1 VKTSKAKSPFKL
13 RNIRLFI
20 AFRIFFNSRF
30 YYPVFTILF
39 LDFGLS
45 LEQFA
50 VLNAF
55 WAATIVLLEV
65 PSGALA
71 DVIGRKNLLVVA
83 GSLMVAEIALLCLVP
98 RGNVE
103 LLFAVFLLNRIFSGA
118 AEAAASGT
126 DEALAYD
133 TLKREGLAGEWPQVL
148 EKQMRLQ
155 SLSFIVVT
163 SLGAAVYDPELMQL
177 AGQWLGLNVHFT
189 QAVTLRFP
197 LYLTLGMAILTLCA
211 SLRMR
216 EIPLPGV
223 HYRGNS
229 PARAI
234 QLTMDAG
241 RWILK
246 TPFALVVILGG
257 LLFDSCIRMTITLS
271 SQYYRVINLPEASFG
286 LIGSAFAI
294 LGIFVPRA
302 ALMMSRRRSPAFI
315 MAIMAGLT
323 LLGLSG
329 MSFVWPLIGLLPM
342 ALIWIVM
349 YLQVFFQSHYLNR
362 ITASRQRATILSFK
376 GLSFNLAYGLIGI
389 FYSILL
395 AFLRS
400 TESGLT
406 QLSPGIAFENLVY
419 KRSLVWFPWYFV
431 VGAGLF
437 VLCAR
442 WKMKGLEQHTIAG

>member
-1 VKTSKAKSPFKL
+1 M
-13 RNIRLFI
+13 
-20 AFRIFFNSRF
+20 
-30 YYPVFTILF
+30 
-39 LDFGLS
+39 S